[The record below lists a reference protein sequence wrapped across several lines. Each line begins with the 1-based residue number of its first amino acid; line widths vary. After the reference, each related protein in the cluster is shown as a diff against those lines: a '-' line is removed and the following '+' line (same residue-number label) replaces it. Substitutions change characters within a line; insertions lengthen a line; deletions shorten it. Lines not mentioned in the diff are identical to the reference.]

1 MDRRLLPEQLDRTN
15 RRIRS
20 QGRLT
25 RPDQHDYSSPPVI
38 TLYREPPR
46 KESALCMC
54 TACNQVTPVR
64 LAVRGWAGSPAP
76 FKAPD
81 WFCSAC
87 VAEQHITREV

>member
-1 MDRRLLPEQLDRTN
+1 MDNRILPFRLGVAPL
-15 RRIRS
+15 IRS

-25 RPDQHDYSSPPVI
+25 RPDTRDYSAPPVI

-46 KESALCMC
+46 KESATCIC
-54 TACNQVTPVR
+54 GNCHTVVPAR
-64 LAVRGWAGSPAP
+64 LAVRGWLGSPAP
-76 FKAPD
+76 FKAAD